1 MSKYKTIRIFSVLTA
16 KLKSSRE
23 STELTESPGQLSL
36 NLI

>member
-23 STELTESPGQLSL
+23 STELSPGQLSL